1 MQAAGWTWERRPFR
15 GCTNTFR
22 IQYKPFVKMKEDWC
36 ESTALAASKMHL
48 KLGRERGETQAEAYA
63 TVIIGDL
70 STDRL

>member
-1 MQAAGWTWERRPFR
+1 
-15 GCTNTFR
+15 
-22 IQYKPFVKMKEDWC
+22 MKEDWC